1 MVNRRPV
8 LAFDA
13 STQETCYWT
22 GLAPQ
27 GLTGTLTLVVSYIM
41 ASANTGSIEFE
52 AAVEAVTELDATD
65 LDSTTSF
72 GSVNTGSESVPGTPG
87 YLGQVS
93 ITLTNNDSLAAG
105 DYFRLSLS
113 RDADDGTND
122 TATGDLY
129 VLAVEL
135 RDGA

>member
-1 MVNRRPV
+1 
-8 LAFDA
+8 
-13 STQETCYWT
+13 
-22 GLAPQ
+22 
-27 GLTGTLTLVVSYIM
+27 
-41 ASANTGSIEFE
+41 
-52 AAVEAVTELDATD
+52 
-65 LDSTTSF
+65 
-72 GSVNTGSESVPGTPG
+72 VNTGSESVPGTPG

-135 RDGA
+135 RTERNRGNQV